1 MIEREILKDTGQYEP
16 KLMLGMTTRQCVSLI
31 IGAVIAVP
39 AGIIMNKYLFS
50 TYSIPLAGLLA
61 VPFFL
66 CGWYKPY
73 GIPME
78 KFIWMVLKTAL
89 LSPSQRKYK
98 MEISY
103 LKPEIKKLSKK
114 ELKIREKKYLE
125 EKKIYKICN

>member
-16 KLMLGMTTRQCVSLI
+16 KLILGMTTRQCVSLI

-78 KFIWMVLKTAL
+78 KFIWMVQKHYAL
-89 LSPSQRKYK
+89 PANV
-98 MEISY
+98 I
-103 LKPEIKKLSKK
+103 I
-114 ELKIREKKYLE
+114 
-125 EKKIYKICN
+125 